1 MSSLLPLIF
10 DAINRSRKIVVG
22 DQESDVGDWR
32 INKKL
37 LVSSFKSTA
46 EHSPFTLCRQYFS
59 LTPKMALSN

>member
-1 MSSLLPLIF
+1 MFSLLPLIF

-22 DQESDVGDWR
+22 DQELDVGDWR

-46 EHSPFTLCRQYFS
+46 EHSPLRY
-59 LTPKMALSN
+59 ASNIFR